1 MSTLTPGIS
10 IIVPVYNSAATLEK
24 LLLRLNVELDLLNCE
39 HEMIFVN
46 DFSKDNSWDKL
57 CELSVVYPKM
67 RIFSLARNFGQ
78 HNALLCGIRQ
88 ARYTVCVTLDDDLQN
103 PPEEIGKL
111 LAAMPTYDVV
121 YGKPPQANNGFLRDI
136 ASLITKYTLSKMMGA
151 ETAGNISAFRAFKT
165 DIRKAFDDYRGP
177 YVSIDVLLS
186 WGTSKFTAV
195 DVKHDPRAAGKS
207 NYTVMALVTHAFNML
222 TGFTTAP
229 LRLATVTGM
238 VFMLIGIILF
248 LFVVIRYF
256 MEGTTAPGF
265 PFLATIICLFSG
277 VQLFVLGIIGEYIAR
292 IHFRTMDKP
301 SYVVEKGEGE

>member
-1 MSTLTPGIS
+1 MSQLTPGIS

-88 ARYTVCVTLDDDLQN
+88 ARYKVCITLDDDLQN

-111 LAAMPTYDVV
+111 LSAMPTYDVV

-195 DVKHDPRAAGKS
+195 DVKHDLRAAGKS

-256 MEGTTAPGF
+256 TEGTTAPGF
-265 PFLATIICLFSG
+265 PFLATIICIFSG

-301 SYVVEKGEGE
+301 SYVVDKGEE

>member
-67 RIFSLARNFGQ
+67 RLFSLARNFGQ

-88 ARYTVCVTLDDDLQN
+88 ARYTVCLTLDDDLQN

-111 LAAMPTYDVV
+111 LSVMPVYDVV

-165 DIRKAFDDYRGP
+165 EIRKAFDDYRGP

-186 WGTSKFTAV
+186 WGTSKFTAL

-238 VFMLIGIILF
+238 VFMLIGIILL
-248 LFVVIRYF
+248 LFVIIRYF

>member
-67 RIFSLARNFGQ
+67 RLFSLARNFGQ

-111 LAAMPTYDVV
+111 LSVMPVYDVV

-165 DIRKAFDDYRGP
+165 EIRKAFDDYRGP

-186 WGTSKFTAV
+186 WGTSKFTAL

-238 VFMLIGIILF
+238 VFMLIGIILL
-248 LFVVIRYF
+248 LFVIIRYF